1 MIADRNLSQ
10 NFKLSEFLR
19 SQTATRNGIDMTPS
33 DEIIANLERLC
44 VTVLEPVRAYLKM
57 PMIVSS
63 GYRPP
68 MLNRLVGGAPTS
80 AHVYGRAADIVF
92 PDRSPRSIVDSLKSW
107 TEVPIFD
114 QIIEEFGEWVHFGIA
129 VNGTPARGQWLKA
142 ASTPNG
148 TAYSFI

>member
-1 MIADRNLSQ
+1 MIADRNLSP

-44 VTVLEPVRAYLKM
+44 VTVLEPVRAHLNL

-80 AHVYGRAADIVF
+80 AHIYGRAADIVF
-92 PDRSPRSIVDSLKSW
+92 RDHEPRSIIASLKSW
-107 TEVPIFD
+107 TGVPTFD

-129 VNGTPARGQWLKA
+129 DNNAVPRNQWLKA
-142 ASTPNG
+142 THTPNG